1 MWSNNDG
8 MDPNWKPYYPPQVD
22 LVGTLR
28 EQIINLR
35 NELDAACRHVEAL
48 CLDLSLYRVVAD
60 RAREFEMITST
71 SNRIALVDALKEL
84 DEARRG

>member
-1 MWSNNDG
+1 MTFDITDQN
-8 MDPNWKPYYPPQVD
+8 PYAEWD
-22 LVGTLR
+22 M
-28 EQIINLR
+28 EINRLK

-48 CLDLSLYRVVAD
+48 CKERTLYRVVAD
-60 RAREFEMITST
+60 RAREFETITST

>member
-8 MDPNWKPYYPPQVD
+8 MDPNWKPDYTPQVD
-22 LVGTLR
+22 IVGTLR
-28 EQIINLR
+28 EQIIDLK

-48 CLDLSLYRVVAD
+48 CQEMTLYRVVAD
-60 RAREFEMITST
+60 RAKEFETITST

-84 DEARRG
+84 DEVRRG